1 MRQRTLKLYTG
12 GAYFHNALKTNI
24 VFLWTE
30 DRVVCT
36 ESYDDVFL

>member
-12 GAYFHNALKTNI
+12 GAYFHNALKTNT

-30 DRVVCT
+30 DCLVYT
-36 ESYDDVFL
+36 ESDDDIFL